1 MRKSRH
7 CLAIVLLSSSALA
20 QQPVTLTGR
29 GDADPPRLNFNA
41 PIANA
46 PASESGTGLAA
57 PEAASSS
64 SASFEA
70 RLKALEEAGAERK
83 PKSEFPKF
91 SLSAYAQPQFITV
104 FTNAAASLNAGGG
117 GAIPPG
123 FRNVGGSGAL
133 PVGIDPNDVT
143 PREDGTTTNTTVF
156 RIRRARFKAMFEP
169 TSYARILFE
178 IEAFPIGTGTSNVR
192 HALASGI
199 LHWSDDVTTEF
210 AAGITRLPVTLE
222 LQQSSKERP
231 FIERSVAI
239 RTMFPGDTDVGI
251 FTKTTALKKKLRLDL
266 GLVNGVTVGEPR
278 FAQLPDLDRG
288 KDGFGV
294 ASYALGP
301 LTALVSFYGGTGD
314 MLDFKRGIFASYKR
328 YAFNIGLDFQHTFS
342 EKLGQTRAVT
352 EFKLAHNLDRGLV
365 YPFAAPSLTSPSAP
379 VGVQDRNGR
388 AFFFRV
394 EQELGKHVLA
404 GVRYDHYLPDVQV
417 DDNSYHGLGALAAL
431 RVGEA
436 LRWSFEYLYASDH
449 AHAEGQPV
457 PNREF
462 HVLSS
467 HLQVRY
473 D

>member
-1 MRKSRH
+1 MRH
-7 CLAIVLLSSSALA
+7 PCYCFGVFLLSSSAFAQSQALA
-20 QQPVTLTGR
+20 PR

-41 PIANA
+41 PLAQS
-46 PASESGTGLAA
+46 PASESGTGVAA
-57 PEAASSS
+57 PDAAVRSDSTL
-64 SASFEA
+64 EA
-70 RLKALEEAGAERK
+70 RLKALEEAGGS
-83 PKSEFPKF
+83 KSKSAFPKV

-117 GAIPPG
+117 GALPTG
-123 FRNVGGSGAL
+123 FRNLGGSGAL

-169 TSYARILFE
+169 TSYARVLFE

-192 HALASGI
+192 LALATGI
-199 LHWSDDVTTEF
+199 VKWSDDVVTEIG
-210 AAGITRLPVTLE
+210 AGITRLPLTLE

-231 FIERSVAI
+231 FMERSVAV
-239 RTMFPGDTDVGI
+239 RTLFPGDTDVGI

-266 GLVNGVTVGEPR
+266 GLVNGLTVGEPR

-294 ASYALGP
+294 ASYTLGP
-301 LTALVSFYGGTGD
+301 LTGLVSFYGGTGD
-314 MLDFKRGIFASYKR
+314 VLDFKRGVFSSYKR
-328 YAFNIGLDFQHTFS
+328 YMFNVGFDFQRTFT
-342 EKLGQTRAVT
+342 EKLGQTRAVA

-365 YPFAAPSLTSPSAP
+365 YPFAAPALTPATAA
-379 VGVQDRNGR
+379 VGVQDRDSR
-388 AFFFRV
+388 AFFVRV
-394 EQELGKHVLA
+394 EQELGKHLLA
-404 GVRYDHYLPDVQV
+404 GVRYDHYLPNVQV
-417 DDNSYHGLGALAAL
+417 DDNSYHGLGALAA
-431 RVGEA
+431 VQFGQA
-436 LRWSFEYLYASDH
+436 LRWSFEYLYALDR
-449 AHAEGQPV
+449 AHAEGQPA

-467 HLQVRY
+467 QLQVRY